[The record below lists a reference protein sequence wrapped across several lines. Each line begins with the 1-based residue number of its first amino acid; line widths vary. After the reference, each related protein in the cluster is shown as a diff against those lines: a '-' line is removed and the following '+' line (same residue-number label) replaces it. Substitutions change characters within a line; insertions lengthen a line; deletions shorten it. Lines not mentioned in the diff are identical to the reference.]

1 MGVGVKGLYVFVL
14 GVGDIGGVG
23 LGRVFVSRFVY
34 PSEWDIS
41 IRCDHDMRKCRMVY
55 VERFSRRDAE
65 RLGLSF
71 DRVVE
76 ATRRVFGLVAD
87 LYASNVFLRPEARWD
102 MRVEGDVLVARL
114 EVEAPL
120 PVVATLLVGEFVWC
134 SMFGEMSTADTILG
148 AMLGL
153 AELLRARREAAES
166 VKAAPGVVGEVE
178 VGEGRSRRGS

>member
-1 MGVGVKGLYVFVL
+1 MEELVVPRASSVGEPPAGVDPAPPRGGLRRVSFPLCGCWLKGLYVFVL
-14 GVGDIGGVG
+14 GVGVIRVVG

-76 ATRRVFGLVAD
+76 ATRRVFELVAD
-87 LYASNVFLRPEARWD
+87 LYASNVF
-102 MRVEGDVLVARL
+102 
-114 EVEAPL
+114 
-120 PVVATLLVGEFVWC
+120 
-134 SMFGEMSTADTILG
+134 
-148 AMLGL
+148 
-153 AELLRARREAAES
+153 
-166 VKAAPGVVGEVE
+166 
-178 VGEGRSRRGS
+178 